1 MTVAQKAEAMTPKLL
16 KVMERAKRDP
26 EVRFTSLA
34 YLLDEEALKR
44 AFSRLRKQAAV
55 GVDGVTKEQYGEDLD
70 GNVNGLHQRL
80 KTKRYRHQPVLRVHI
95 PKGRGRTR
103 PIGIS
108 TVEDKLVQGALKEVL
123 EAVYEPIFRDSS
135 FGFRPGRSAHDAMRR
150 LNQVLRRGE
159 GNWILEADIQSFFDS
174 IDRKMLMEML
184 RDKLADPSLLRLV
197 GKCLRAGVLEGE
209 EYSEPEEGTVQGSS
223 LSPLLGNIY
232 LHYVLDLWFEQEVVP
247 RMRGRAHLI
256 RYCDDFVIVFEHEAD
271 AKRVMAV
278 LGKRFARYGLKLHPN
293 KTRLVPFERP
303 SGPKGKGSATFD
315 FLGFTVYWTRTRTG
329 RWGPRFKTR
338 KASLR
343 RALVSVAESCRR
355 HRHHSVK
362 EQHAA
367 LTRRLDGH
375 INYFGVNGNGR
386 SISVLVDK
394 AERIWHKWLSRRGQ
408 RRPMNWARFRGMLRG
423 YPLPTARIRV
433 QIWQTP

>member
-16 KVMERAKRDP
+16 KVMERVKRDP

-34 YLLDEEALKR
+34 HLIDEDALKR
-44 AFSRLRKQAAV
+44 AFGRLRKQAAK

-70 GNVNGLHQRL
+70 GNVSKLHQQL

-108 TVEDKLVQGALKEVL
+108 TIEDKLVQGALKEVL

-135 FGFRPGRSAHDAMRR
+135 FGFRPGRSAHDAMRC
-150 LNQVLRRGE
+150 LNRTLWRGE

-184 RDKLADPSLLRLV
+184 GEKIADPSLLRLV
-197 GKCLRAGVLEGE
+197 GKCLRAGVLDGE

-223 LSPLLGNIY
+223 LSPLLGNVY
-232 LHYVLDLWFEQEVVP
+232 LHYVLDLWFEQEIVP
-247 RMRGRAHLI
+247 RMRGQTRLI
-256 RYCDDFVIVFEHEAD
+256 RYCDDFVVAFEHEED
-271 AKRVMAV
+271 ARRVMVV
-278 LGKRFARYGLKLHPN
+278 LGKRFQRFGLKLHPD
-293 KTRLVPFERP
+293 KTRLLPFNRP
-303 SGPKGKGSATFD
+303 SGPKGKGTATFD
-315 FLGFTVYWTRTRTG
+315 FLGFTVHWTRTRRG
-329 RWGPRFKTR
+329 GWGPRFKTR

-343 RALVSVAESCRR
+343 RALVSIGESCRR
-355 HRHHSVK
+355 HRHHSIE

-367 LTRRLDGH
+367 LTRRIEGH
-375 INYFGVNGNGR
+375 LNYFGVNGNGR
-386 SISVLVDK
+386 STAMLVDK
-394 AERIWHKWLSRRGQ
+394 ARWTWQKWLRRRGQ
-408 RRPMNWARFRGMLRG
+408 RRPMTWARFLKLLRV
-423 YPLPTARIRV
+423 YPLPRARVRV
-433 QIWQTP
+433 QIWQSP